1 MWFNI
6 IVNNDKNYYV
16 LNMETNNK
24 DSVKELFSRNVKT
37 ARVFAGLTQEKLAE
51 LIGIQ
56 ASTLGQ
62 IESGKYFVKADTIEK
77 ICTVLEIFPS
87 RLFKTKNIDI
97 NSSEKELFDSI
108 VKNLQECNS
117 DELKLIHKIVSGLA
131 KD

>member
-1 MWFNI
+1 MESDN
-6 IVNNDKNYYV
+6 KN
-16 LNMETNNK
+16 T
-24 DSVKELFSRNVKT
+24 VKELFSRNVKT
-37 ARVFAGLTQEKLAE
+37 ARIFAGLTQEKLAE

-56 ASTLGQ
+56 TSTLGQ

-77 ICTVLEIFPS
+77 ICNVLDVFPS

-108 VKNLQECNS
+108 VKNLKECNS
-117 DELKLIHKIVSGLA
+117 DELKLMHKIVTGLA